1 MKYVFNCL
9 IALLIFT
16 FGQAQVSKWQS
27 EQLLKFYSE
36 KNFFKLD
43 KLMSGIKVREDDP
56 DLLLYK
62 ATIDNVFNK
71 PDESNHSIDII
82 LKKYSAHFNDAIMKE
97 LYFMRSANAYRLQ
110 DYKTAYLDDS
120 VIVARYSHVCD
131 FSEIDSREDDI
142 TIFRSIMNAPKM
154 GVSLPA
160 DARASFKRDI
170 ADLYNVSI
178 TLEKD
183 TVDFVFD
190 TGANFSVIME
200 SLANRY
206 GVKIVGSRVR
216 TGTSAGLK
224 VEGQMGLMN
233 FRMGNIEVEN
243 AAVIVLADSLLT
255 FSNGAYRI
263 KGIVGFPVMYAF
275 KEFSIKDDDC
285 LTVPQK
291 PEAGSERN
299 LALYGQYLVVRVIAK
314 SDTLPFLF
322 DSGNTTTELGSL
334 FFNNYRNEI
343 EGKCAKVKTSTGGA
357 GGAVESE
364 AYVLDSL
371 DISAGISRYTLH
383 SMMVHPIDQLGYD
396 MKYFYGNFGQD
407 YIDKFSEMKINFA
420 SMDISFLGL
429 KKK

>member
-1 MKYVFNCL
+1 MY
-9 IALLIFT
+9 
-16 FGQAQVSKWQS
+16 Q
-27 EQLLKFYSE
+27 
-36 KNFFKLD
+36 
-43 KLMSGIKVREDDP
+43 
-56 DLLLYK
+56 

-71 PDESNHSIDII
+71 PDESNRSINII
-82 LKKYSAHFNDAIMKE
+82 LKKYSGHFNDAIMKE
-97 LYFMRSANAYRLQ
+97 LYFMMSANAYRLQ

-120 VIVARYSHVCD
+120 IIAARYRHICD
-131 FSEIDSREDDI
+131 SSEIDAREDDI
-142 TIFRSIMNAPKM
+142 TIFRSIMNEPTM
-154 GVSLPA
+154 DVSLPA

-170 ADLYNVSI
+170 AGLLNVSV

-200 SLANRY
+200 SLAHKY
-206 GVKIVGSRVR
+206 GVKIVGGRAR

-224 VEGQMGLMN
+224 VEGRMGLMN
-233 FRMGNIEVEN
+233 FKMGNIDVKN

-275 KEFSIKDDDC
+275 KEFSIKDDVC

-291 PEAGSERN
+291 PDAASERN

-322 DSGNTTTELGSL
+322 DSGNTTTELSSL

-364 AYVLDSL
+364 AYIIDSL
-371 DISAGISRYTLH
+371 ALSAGGSHSTLR
-383 SMMVHPIDQLGYD
+383 SMMVHPSDQMGYD

-407 YIDKFSEMKINFA
+407 YINKFSEMKINFTL
-420 SMDISFLGL
+420 MNISFLEL

>member
-1 MKYVFNCL
+1 MKYVLNCL

-16 FGQAQVSKWQS
+16 YCPAQISKWQS
-27 EQLLKFYSE
+27 EQLFKFYRE

-56 DLLLYK
+56 ELLLYK
-62 ATIDNVFNK
+62 ATIDNDFNK
-71 PDESNHSIDII
+71 PDESNRSISII
-82 LKKYSAHFNDAIMKE
+82 LKKYSRHFNNAIMKE
-97 LYFMRSANAYRLQ
+97 LFFMRSSNAYRLQ

-120 VIVARYSHVCD
+120 IIVARYRHVCD
-131 FSEIDSREDDI
+131 SSEIETREDDI
-142 TIFRSIMNAPKM
+142 TIFRSIMNTPKM
-154 GVSLPA
+154 EVSLPA

-170 ADLYNVSI
+170 AGLFNVSV

-183 TVDFVFD
+183 TLDFVFD

-200 SLANRY
+200 SLANKY
-206 GVKIVGSRVR
+206 GVKIVGGMAR

-224 VEGQMGLMN
+224 VEGRMGLMN
-233 FRMGNIEVEN
+233 FKMGNIEVKN

-263 KGIVGFPVMYAF
+263 MGIVGFPVMYAF
-275 KEFSIKDDDC
+275 KEFSIKDDVC

-291 PEAGSERN
+291 PEAASERN

-322 DSGNTTTELGSL
+322 DSGNTTTELSSL
-334 FFNNYRNEI
+334 FFNNYRSEI

-371 DISAGISRYTLH
+371 DISAGISRFTLR
-383 SMMVHPIDQLGYD
+383 SMMVHPMDQMGYD
-396 MKYFYGNFGQD
+396 MKFFYGNFGQD
-407 YIDKFSEMKINFA
+407 YINKYSEMKINFT
-420 SMDISFLGL
+420 SMNISFLEL